1 MKTADYKTRWNL
13 DTLLTGSDL
22 EKVSQYAGNIEETVS
37 FLESASKS
45 DGINENTLS
54 DFSNSIRQIESLESF
69 YYCLTTEKGESSLLA
84 DVYSRI
90 SALKTRLL
98 HIRFNLA
105 ENLFNE
111 DRQEKGVLPIRMT
124 EKDILIGQLRSNKIN
139 RKEDKNTRLSKEKL
153 RGLQYDYEQL
163 RNQLNIS
170 IHAGDGEKTFTYGEA
185 SYMAMSHSD
194 LKVKTNAFKSLNK
207 TLEKQRERF
216 AAIYGQMAEIKL
228 NEYRVK
234 DIHFFDHSLEQNG
247 ISKHSL
253 EAMWAAVDECS
264 AELSE
269 YLLVKAEE
277 ANKEKLTWHE
287 AMTSTQDVHLEFSV
301 SDAVDAISKSLERID
316 GEIPEFI
323 HHVITNGWV
332 DLEQRKEKPPGG
344 FCAPFLAEGESR
356 ISLSFDNSLESARR
370 LSHELGHAWH
380 FKQMRAVPS
389 LHFSDETFEMTAAET
404 ASILFETALIDYVI
418 ENTKDNRT
426 KKAILGWKIER
437 QLNYLMSIRGA
448 FLFEKSFYELN
459 KTKDIDAAK
468 MEQLSL
474 QCQKKAFGGALSEY
488 EPYVWIKY
496 GQFYQADVPF
506 YNYPYTFGF
515 LLSAGLLEKSK
526 IDEDFDGK
534 FLKFL
539 GETGTLP
546 LEQLVKKHFAIDLT
560 ESDFWIRPLKNM
572 IKDIDQYKE
581 LPVHSK

>member
-1 MKTADYKTRWNL
+1 MTDLIVGQTR
-13 DTLLTGSDL
+13 SS
-22 EKVSQYAGNIEETVS
+22 KGNREE
-37 FLESASKS
+37 
-45 DGINENTLS
+45 DNT
-54 DFSNSIRQIESLESF
+54 
-69 YYCLTTEKGESSLLA
+69 C
-84 DVYSRI
+84 
-90 SALKTRLL
+90 
-98 HIRFNLA
+98 
-105 ENLFNE
+105 
-111 DRQEKGVLPIRMT
+111 
-124 EKDILIGQLRSNKIN
+124 
-139 RKEDKNTRLSKEKL
+139 LSKEKL
-153 RGLQYDYEQL
+153 RGLQNDYEQL
-163 RNQLNIS
+163 RNHLKIS
-170 IHAGDGEKTFTYGEA
+170 MNAGDGEKTFTFGEA

-194 LKVKTNAFKSLNK
+194 LKVKNNAFKSLNK
-207 TLEKQRERF
+207 TLEKQSERF
-216 AAIYGQMAEIKL
+216 AAIYGKMAEIRL
-228 NEYRVK
+228 NECRVK
-234 DIHFFDHSLEQNG
+234 DSHFFDQSLKQNG
-247 ISKHSL
+247 ISKRAL
-253 EAMWAAVDECS
+253 DAMWAAVDECS

-287 AMTSTQDVHLEFSV
+287 AMTSTQDVHLEFTV

-380 FKQMRAVPS
+380 FKQMRGVPS

-404 ASILFETALIDYVI
+404 ASILFETAFIDYVI

-437 QLNYLMSIRGA
+437 YLNYLMSIRGA
-448 FLFEKSFYELN
+448 FLFEKSFYELS

-468 MEQLSL
+468 VEQLSL

-526 IDEDFDGK
+526 IDEDFDGE

-560 ESDFWIRPLKNM
+560 DSEFWIRPLKNM
-572 IKDIDQYKE
+572 IKDINQYKE
-581 LPVHSK
+581 VPVHS